1 MKVQEIAQQY
11 SHRKLGKLLL
21 ATGCS
26 PVSMLFHFM
35 PSVGV
40 KAAHA
45 IAQTIAKNIER
56 ASFRGMLGM
65 DDGYDNLFDD
75 FDKNIDGLI
84 SEAKQRFPS
93 QVNTWQIIER
103 LGQTDNIIKWV
114 FVDCKCNPQRMAE
127 NTLAYHESRG
137 RKITGEA
144 HEKFISQFEEQFTEI
159 ANKFAQK
166 LFNATTEA
174 DVIKA
179 MTAIDTMGSGGQ
191 GPETEKMLLFLGY
204 GQPVQKPA
212 TKGLL
217 RAPKKR
223 LTGKKEKVA

>member
-1 MKVQEIAQQY
+1 MGIKAIAQQY

-35 PSVGV
+35 PSIGV
-40 KAAHA
+40 KGAHA
-45 IAQTIAKNIER
+45 VAHVIAENIEKTN
-56 ASFRGMLGM
+56 FLEMLGI
-65 DDGYDNLFDD
+65 DSYDKLFDD
-75 FDKNIDGLI
+75 FDKNIDRLI

-93 QVNTWQIIER
+93 QVNTWQIVER
-103 LGQTDNIIKWV
+103 LGQTDNVIKWV
-114 FVDCKCNPQRMAE
+114 FVDCRCNPQRMAE
-127 NTLAYHESRG
+127 DTLAYHESQG

-144 HEKFISQFEEQFTEI
+144 REEFIEQFEEQFTEI
-159 ANKFAQK
+159 ANKFAQE

-174 DVIKA
+174 DVVKA
-179 MTAIDTMGSGGQ
+179 MTAIDTMEPAGQ
-191 GPETEKMLLFLGY
+191 SPETEKMLLFLGY

-217 RAPKKR
+217 EAPKKR
-223 LTGKKEKVA
+223 LTGKKAKVA